1 MREKAPEVEAR
12 ASLQG
17 KRALREDMNVRSIKS
32 RCSFKRHEDPSFLC
46 PVYHDSPLR
55 LGAGA
60 VWRKRTEKG
69 ESMEVKMTVPHVLS
83 AFAPET
89 IGTKVIDPDRFL
101 AILGGAIRGH
111 DLSRDRVP
119 GQHFIVLSEEAVNT
133 VSCGVGRRTANPDD
147 YVVRA
152 HRGRVDAYLR
162 RDLAAPAESL
172 AVVVYTHDAYNADP
186 QVAAEGRQV
195 GDDVTHV
202 IVAGPASA
210 GPKRP

>member
-1 MREKAPEVEAR
+1 
-12 ASLQG
+12 
-17 KRALREDMNVRSIKS
+17 
-32 RCSFKRHEDPSFLC
+32 
-46 PVYHDSPLR
+46 
-55 LGAGA
+55 
-60 VWRKRTEKG
+60 
-69 ESMEVKMTVPHVLS
+69 MEVKMTVPHVLS

-202 IVAGPASA
+202 IVAVRASA
-210 GPKRP
+210 GPRPPLSPYRFVSNLAGGNREATLWSADEIRAMAQEIVEYDQGWCVVAD